1 MRQFNDW
8 LCFGTMFQAII
19 CRCWW
24 LWVMGWCRPVKILLH
39 CYFRATTQLI
49 LGIKG
54 LNAVNQL
61 IDSALACDG
70 STTWSV
76 GCNNQAKI
84 ELENSIGLQSGKQYC
99 SGKCAWDAIE
109 KGTAKAKCELNHVYG
124 WNQHHWYDSRCLQR
138 PFDWVIVNLYHW

>member
-1 MRQFNDW
+1 
-8 LCFGTMFQAII
+8 
-19 CRCWW
+19 
-24 LWVMGWCRPVKILLH
+24 
-39 CYFRATTQLI
+39 
-49 LGIKG
+49 

-70 STTWSV
+70 STAWSV
-76 GCNNQAKI
+76 GCNNQAKV

-124 WNQHHWYDSRCLQR
+124 
-138 PFDWVIVNLYHW
+138 